1 MVAMTPNPIRFGT
14 DGWRAVVADDF
25 TYANVRAVAQGV
37 AAYLGNESRPVVVGH
52 DSRYCA
58 EMFAR
63 EVARVLVANGLHV
76 VLLDRVTPTPA
87 VSWAITQ
94 QHAAGGVVVTASHN
108 SAEFNGIKYKPDFG
122 GSAPPEVVAEIERHS
137 AAALENGVT
146 EMTYDEA
153 AATGR
158 LQSVDPLPDFFVQ
171 LGRMVDLDALRGHG
185 LRVLHEAMY
194 GAGAGLI
201 ARALGGGTTTVEEL
215 HGERNPGFGGMHPE
229 PIDRYMP
236 EAMERMRS
244 GAFDL
249 GIANDGDA
257 DRVGI
262 IDETGRYINQ
272 LQVMSLFAMYLLEK
286 RGLRGD
292 IVRSVT
298 TSGMLDLLGERFGV
312 TVHEMPVGFK
322 YIGTKMMETDAILGG
337 EESGGYAFRG
347 HIPER
352 DGILSG
358 LMMASMIV
366 DYGLPLSGI
375 LAHLEEL
382 VGPHAY
388 NRHDIR
394 FPRDG
399 YEERKEQIYARMQQ
413 NEPDNLAGSK
423 VIRTRTDDGFKFYMD
438 DGSWV
443 LMRMSGTEPLMRIY
457 AEATT
462 SERVEQLI
470 GALENQSGVNA
481 RVAVGASE

>member
-1 MVAMTPNPIRFGT
+1 
-14 DGWRAVVADDF
+14 
-25 TYANVRAVAQGV
+25 
-37 AAYLGNESRPVVVGH
+37 
-52 DSRYCA
+52 
-58 EMFAR
+58 
-63 EVARVLVANGLHV
+63 
-76 VLLDRVTPTPA
+76 
-87 VSWAITQ
+87 
-94 QHAAGGVVVTASHN
+94 
-108 SAEFNGIKYKPDFG
+108 
-122 GSAPPEVVAEIERHS
+122 
-137 AAALENGVT
+137 
-146 EMTYDEA
+146 
-153 AATGR
+153 
-158 LQSVDPLPDFFVQ
+158 
-171 LGRMVDLDALRGHG
+171 
-185 LRVLHEAMY
+185 MY

-201 ARALGGGTTTVEEL
+201 ARALAGGATTVEEL

-229 PIDRYMP
+229 PIDRFMP
-236 EAMERMRS
+236 EAMERMAS

-262 IDETGRYINQ
+262 IDEHGRYVNQ
-272 LQVMSLFAMYLLEK
+272 LQVMALFAMYLLEN

-298 TSGMLDLLGERFGV
+298 TSGMIDLLGQRFGV

-322 YIGTKMMETDAILGG
+322 YIGTKMMETNAILGG
-337 EESGGYAFRG
+337 EESGGFAFRG

-358 LMMASMIV
+358 LMMAAMIV

-375 LAHLEEL
+375 LQHLEDL

-388 NRHDIR
+388 DRHDIR

-399 YEERKEQIYARMQQ
+399 YDERKAQVYARMQQ
-413 NEPDNLAGSK
+413 DEPTTLAGSS
-423 VIRTRTDDGFKFYMD
+423 VVRTRTDDGFKFYMD

-457 AEATT
+457 AEASTHD
-462 SERVEQLI
+462 RVEELI
-470 GALENQSGVNA
+470 TALEHHSGVSS

>member
-1 MVAMTPNPIRFGT
+1 MRAHHQTGLGPTILAEHFVSAARSLDRGRGGLGLTTRGNGFPPLRQLRGAPGESDGRELEKRARIDQAFEVNHFLDRLPVRSPAPLIEFGFIGLAKIELHVRT
-14 DGWRAVVADDF
+14 LQAQQEPTLLLPDTHRMLIP
-25 TYANVRAVAQGV
+25 ANVAGRQTVPQPASG
-37 AAYLGNESRPVVVGH
+37 AADKFDVIS
-52 DSRYCA
+52 
-58 EMFAR
+58 
-63 EVARVLVANGLHV
+63 
-76 VLLDRVTPTPA
+76 
-87 VSWAITQ
+87 
-94 QHAAGGVVVTASHN
+94 
-108 SAEFNGIKYKPDFG
+108 
-122 GSAPPEVVAEIERHS
+122 RHS
-137 AAALENGVT
+137 
-146 EMTYDEA
+146 
-153 AATGR
+153 
-158 LQSVDPLPDFFVQ
+158 DFFEQ
-171 LGRMVDLDALRGHG
+171 LGRMVDLDTLRNHG

-201 ARALGGGTTTVEEL
+201 ARALQGGSTTVEEL

-244 GAFDL
+244 GRFDL

-262 IDETGRYINQ
+262 IDENGRYINQ
-272 LQVMSLFAMYLLEK
+272 LQVMALFAMYLLEK

-292 IVRSVT
+292 IVRSIT
-298 TSGMLDLLGERFGV
+298 TSGMPDALGERFGV

-322 YIGTKMMETDAILGG
+322 YIGGKMMETDAILGG

-358 LMMASMIV
+358 LMMAAMIV

-375 LAHLEEL
+375 LAHLEDL

-388 NRHDIR
+388 DRHDIR

-413 NEPDNLAGSK
+413 NEPLALAGSK
-423 VIRTRTDDGFKFYMD
+423 VVRTRSDDGYKFYLD

-443 LMRMSGTEPLMRIY
+443 LMRMSGTEPLMRVY

-462 SERVEQLI
+462 QERVEQLI
-470 GALENQSGVNA
+470 AALENQSGVSE
-481 RVAVGASE
+481 RIAVGASE

>member
-1 MVAMTPNPIRFGT
+1 MSAMTPNPIRFGT

-37 AAYLGNESRPVVVGH
+37 AAYLGTETRPVVVGH

-58 EMFAR
+58 ELFAR
-63 EVARVLVANGLHV
+63 EVARVLVANGQRV

-94 QHAAGGVVVTASHN
+94 EHAAGGVVVTASHN

-137 AAALENGVT
+137 AEALESGIT

-153 AATGR
+153 VATGR
-158 LQSVDPLPDFFVQ
+158 LQLVDPLPSFFEQ
-171 LGRMVDLDALRGHG
+171 LGRMVDLDALRSHG

-201 ARALGGGTTTVEEL
+201 ARALDGGSTTVEEL

-236 EAMERMRS
+236 EAMARMAS

-262 IDETGRYINQ
+262 IDEQGTYINQ

-286 RGLRGD
+286 RGWRGD
-292 IVRSVT
+292 IVRSIT
-298 TSGMLDLLGERFGV
+298 TSGMLDILGERFGV
-312 TVHEMPVGFK
+312 TVHELPVGFK
-322 YIGTKMMETDAILGG
+322 YIGTKMMETNAILGG

-366 DYGLPLSGI
+366 DYAMPLSAI
-375 LAHLEEL
+375 LKHLEDL
-382 VGPHAY
+382 VGPHSY
-388 NRHDIR
+388 DRHDIR

-399 YEERKEQIYARMQQ
+399 YDERKAQVYARMQQ
-413 NEPDNLAGSK
+413 DEPTSLAGSK
-423 VIRTRTDDGFKFYMD
+423 VVRTRTDDGYKFYMD

-462 SERVEQLI
+462 HERVEELI
-470 GALENQSGVNA
+470 TALEHHSGVSG

>member
-1 MVAMTPNPIRFGT
+1 MCPMTPNPIRFGT

-37 AAYLGNESRPVVVGH
+37 AAYLGTEPRPVVVGH

-58 EMFAR
+58 ELFAR
-63 EVARVLVANGLHV
+63 EVARVLVANGQRV

-87 VSWAITQ
+87 VSWAITRQ
-94 QHAAGGVVVTASHN
+94 RAAGGVVVTASHN

-122 GSAPPEVVAEIERHS
+122 GSAPPEVVAEIERHT
-137 AAALENGVT
+137 AEALEAGVT
-146 EMTYDEA
+146 ELTYEEA
-153 AATGR
+153 VATGR
-158 LQSVDPLPDFFVQ
+158 LQLVDPLPDFFEQ
-171 LGRMVDLDALRGHG
+171 LGRMVDLDALRSHG

-201 ARALGGGTTTVEEL
+201 ARALGGGSTTVEEL

-236 EAMERMRS
+236 EAMERMAS

-262 IDETGRYINQ
+262 IDEQGRYVNQ
-272 LQVMSLFAMYLLEK
+272 LQVMALFAMYLLEK
-286 RGLRGD
+286 RGMRGD

-298 TSGMLDLLGERFGV
+298 TSGMIDVLGKRFGV

-337 EESGGYAFRG
+337 EESGGFAFRG

-358 LMMASMIV
+358 LMMAAMIV

-375 LAHLEEL
+375 LQHLEGL

-388 NRHDIR
+388 DRHDIR

-399 YEERKEQIYARMQQ
+399 YDERKAQVYARMEQD
-413 NEPDNLAGSK
+413 EPTALAGSR
-423 VIRTRTDDGFKFYMD
+423 VVRTRTDDGFKFYMD

-457 AEATT
+457 AEASTHA
-462 SERVEQLI
+462 RVEELI
-470 GALENQSGVNA
+470 TALEHHSGVSS

>member
-1 MVAMTPNPIRFGT
+1 MRTCAPLLRVSRHTLAANLALWSWDMTRGI
-14 DGWRAVVADDF
+14 
-25 TYANVRAVAQGV
+25 
-37 AAYLGNESRPVVVGH
+37 
-52 DSRYCA
+52 
-58 EMFAR
+58 AR
-63 EVARVLVANGLHV
+63 SCSPARSLRVLVANGLQV
-76 VLLDRVTPTPA
+76 ILLDRVTPTPA

-94 QHAAGGVVVTASHN
+94 QHAAGGIVVTASHN

-122 GSAPPEVVAEIERHS
+122 GSAPPEIVAEIERHT
-137 AAALENGVT
+137 AEALEAGVT
-146 EMTYDEA
+146 EMPYDEA

-158 LQSVDPLPDFFVQ
+158 LKTLDPLPDFLLQ
-171 LGRMVDLDALRGHG
+171 LSRMVDLDRLRGHG

-194 GAGAGLI
+194 GAGMGLI
-201 ARALGGGTTTVEEL
+201 ARALGGGSTTVLEL

-244 GAFDL
+244 GGFDL

-262 IDETGRYINQ
+262 IDETGCYINQ
-272 LQVMSLFAMYLLEK
+272 LQVMALFAMYLLEK

-298 TSGMLDLLGERFGV
+298 TSGMLDALGKRFGV

-358 LMMASMIV
+358 LMMAAMIV
-366 DYGLPLSGI
+366 DYGQPLSAI

-388 NRHDIR
+388 DRHDIR

-413 NEPDNLAGSK
+413 NQPDNLAGSK
-423 VIRTRTDDGFKFYMD
+423 VVRTRTDDGYKFYLD

-443 LMRMSGTEPLMRIY
+443 LMRMSGTEPLMRVY
-457 AEATT
+457 AEAATQ
-462 SERVEQLI
+462 ERVEQLI
-470 GALENQSGVNA
+470 SALENQSGVNA
-481 RVAVGASE
+481 RIAVGASE

>member
-1 MVAMTPNPIRFGT
+1 
-14 DGWRAVVADDF
+14 
-25 TYANVRAVAQGV
+25 
-37 AAYLGNESRPVVVGH
+37 
-52 DSRYCA
+52 
-58 EMFAR
+58 MFAR

-122 GSAPPEVVAEIERHS
+122 GSAPPEIVAEIERHYCRRAREWRHRDDLRGGDS
-137 AAALENGVT
+137 RPVGLK
-146 EMTYDEA
+146 
-153 AATGR
+153 
-158 LQSVDPLPDFFVQ
+158 LVDPLPDFFVQ

-201 ARALGGGTTTVEEL
+201 ARALLGGKTTVEEL

-298 TSGMLDLLGERFGV
+298 TSGMLDLLGQRFGV

-388 NRHDIR
+388 DRHDIR

-423 VIRTRTDDGFKFYMD
+423 VDAHADRRWIQ
-438 DGSWV
+438 V
-443 LMRMSGTEPLMRIY
+443 LHG
-457 AEATT
+457 
-462 SERVEQLI
+462 
-470 GALENQSGVNA
+470 
-481 RVAVGASE
+481 